1 MMRCLLIA
9 VAVLVWPLAHAEG
22 THSSGAYKWVDE
34 KGMTHYGDRIPPEY
48 AKRERAVLNSQGVE
62 VRRMEAQRTPEQI
75 AEDQRKAQ
83 LQQQV
88 HQHDTFLLTT
98 YQSVRDIEQL
108 RDARL
113 NQLADQRRST
123 EAYIE
128 SLNGR
133 LSVLQTRASAFRP
146 YSTNPNARQMPDDMA
161 EDLVRTMNEVRVQRT
176 GLAQKR
182 KEEDAMRAQFDT
194 DIARY
199 KVLKMPVA
207 STR

>member
-1 MMRCLLIA
+1 MRRLLIA
-9 VAVLVWPLAHAEG
+9 VAVLVCPLAQAEG
-22 THSSGAYKWVDE
+22 THSAGAYKWVDE

-62 VRRMEAQRTPEQI
+62 VRRMEAQRTPEQV

-83 LQQQV
+83 LQQQQ

-98 YQSVRDIEQL
+98 YQSARDIEQL

-113 NQLADQRRST
+113 QQLGDQRRST

-161 EDLVRTMNEVRVQRT
+161 EDLVRTMNEVRVQRS

-182 KEEDAMRAQFDT
+182 KEEDAMRALFDA
-194 DIARY
+194 DVARY
-199 KVLKMPVA
+199 KLLKLPVA

>member
-1 MMRCLLIA
+1 M
-9 VAVLVWPLAHAEG
+9 
-22 THSSGAYKWVDE
+22 
-34 KGMTHYGDRIPPEY
+34 
-48 AKRERAVLNSQGVE
+48 
-62 VRRMEAQRTPEQI
+62 
-75 AEDQRKAQ
+75 
-83 LQQQV
+83 
-88 HQHDTFLLTT
+88 
-98 YQSVRDIEQL
+98 RDIEQL

-113 NQLADQRRST
+113 QQLGDQRRST

-161 EDLVRTMNEVRVQRT
+161 EDLVRTMNEVRVQRS

-182 KEEDAMRAQFDT
+182 KEEDAMRALFDA
-194 DIARY
+194 DVARY
-199 KVLKMPVA
+199 KLLKLPVA